1 MKRPRNASL
10 AEALYYDIEKD
21 EYLHEIYDNLLYNYS
36 VRLLDA
42 DLPIREINI
51 QDAMQ
56 FADLLA
62 KCTYSPTAKKNQQWG
77 QEIAILLKLVY
88 PNEPVV
94 KYNLGS
100 VLSAVGNYRG
110 LKTKMMEGFHNVDV
124 FDQIFYEYD
133 KNHHIIPGLSDEF
146 FFRDQKSVFEQLKGK
161 FFSYSGPTSMGK
173 SFVVQTYIK
182 QQIEDPEVKR
192 INYAI
197 LVPTK
202 ALINE
207 VKSNIIG
214 SLQTKLKELNYRVVT
229 AAGDIV
235 LRQKHHFIFV
245 MTPER
250 LHYMLIE
257 QDSIKVDF
265 LFIDEAH
272 KISDRGGRASY
283 YYKVLIQLAKQQEL
297 PIIIFASPNIPN
309 PEVYLSVIP
318 GTQPEDMKKL
328 ASRYTPVCQFKYF
341 VDFCIGKAYRF
352 NDYTRRESEF
362 WDIPAD
368 EGLVELVKRVGSNKQ
383 NVVYCSSRKKVVDYA
398 VEYAEDLEPI
408 ENDKLKTLAQ
418 EIRNEV
424 HSKCFLADIILKGV
438 AYHVGYLPS
447 NIRLRI
453 ERSFEDG
460 DLRTIF
466 CTSTL
471 VEGVNLPADNLF
483 ITSYKDGIS
492 NMDEV
497 KFRNLVGRVGRIK
510 YNLYGNAI
518 LVRQDE
524 SLKSEQFLK
533 LLKDDVPKQMTAVD
547 IPKNHQ
553 HFGTLI
559 EDLVAGDVQMSRTH
573 DEATEEDFEALRKFA
588 LILTR
593 DLATGKSTPVTQAF
607 EPYLD
612 TAKIQEIQRH
622 FPEDKTNDDITL
634 SYDQYDQLQSL
645 IADPKY
651 GKYPELTGVDDEA
664 DFEEVVDFLLRLR
677 HVFKWEIYEKETLG
691 KPIYANSKKGGI
703 LRWYA
708 TILLRWIRGNGLS
721 TIIHYA
727 IQYKENNPETGV
739 WLGKVKYA
747 DVYEKNN
754 PYHLNYVIAESLGTI
769 ENVLLFSISNYFR
782 KFSLEYKRQ
791 HNNIEY
797 FDNDWYDY
805 IEYGTTNPDTIFL
818 QQNGFSREAS
828 IFILDPKNAKKYFT
842 EIDGERKIKRSIFE
856 CGNLGVETEAQDIQF
871 NIPELFVE

>member
-10 AEALYYDIEKD
+10 AEALYYKIEED
-21 EYLHEIYDNLLYNYS
+21 EYLQEIYDDLYYNYS
-36 VRLLDA
+36 IKLIGA
-42 DLPIREINI
+42 DLPIREINV

-62 KCTYSPTAKKNQQWG
+62 KCTYSPTAKRNQQWG
-77 QEIAILLKLVY
+77 QEIAILLGLVY
-88 PNEPVV
+88 PDEPGVR
-94 KYNLGS
+94 YNLGS

-110 LKTKMMEGFHNVDV
+110 LKTPMVEGFRNVDI
-124 FDQIFYEYD
+124 FDQFFYEYD
-133 KNHHIIPGLSDEF
+133 KDYHQIPGMSDEF
-146 FFRDQKSVFEQLKGK
+146 FFRDQKTVFEQLRGK

-182 QQIEDPEVKR
+182 KQIEDPDVR
-192 INYAI
+192 PINYAI

-207 VKSNIIG
+207 VRSNIIG

-235 LRQKHHFIFV
+235 LKQDHHFIFV

-250 LHYMLIE
+250 LHHMMIE
-257 QDSIKVDF
+257 QDSIQVDF

-283 YYKVLIQLAKQQEL
+283 YFKVLTQLRNQREL
-297 PIIIFASPNIPN
+297 PTIIFASPNVPN

-318 GTQPEDMKKL
+318 GAHPEEMKKL
-328 ASRYTPVCQFKYF
+328 ASRYTPVCQFKYY
-341 VDFCIGKAYRF
+341 VDFCTKKAYRF
-352 NDYTRRESEF
+352 NDYTRHEDAF
-362 WDIPAD
+362 WNIPD
-368 EGLVELVKRVGSNKQ
+368 GEGLVELVKRVGSGQQ
-383 NVVYCSSRKKVVDYA
+383 NVVYCSSRKKVVDFA
-398 VEYAEDLEPI
+398 VEYAEDLDSI
-408 ENDKLKTLAQ
+408 DNDKLKTLAQ

-424 HSKCFLADIILKGV
+424 HSKCFLADLILKGV

-447 NIRLRI
+447 NNRLRI

-510 YNLYGNAI
+510 YNLYGNAV
-518 LVRQDE
+518 LVRMDD
-524 SLKSEQFLK
+524 SLKSEQYLK
-533 LLKDDVPKQMTAVD
+533 LLKEDVPEQTTALD
-547 IPKNHQ
+547 IKKNHQ
-553 HFGTLI
+553 HFGTLVD
-559 EDLVAGDVQMSRTH
+559 DLAEGDVQMSKTH
-573 DEATEEDFEALRKFA
+573 AAATEEDFEALRKFA

-593 DLATGKSTPVTQAF
+593 DLVTGETTPVTRAF
-607 EPYLD
+607 VPYLNES
-612 TAKIQEIQRH
+612 KIQKIIDNFSQDR
-622 FPEDKTNDDITL
+622 TNDDITL
-634 SYDQYDQLQSL
+634 SYDQYDNLKDL
-645 IADPKY
+645 IADEKY
-651 GKYPELTGVDDEA
+651 GKYPELSGEDDEA

-677 HVFKWEIYEKETLG
+677 RVFKWDVYEKETLG
-691 KPIYANSKKGGI
+691 KKINPNGKKGGI

-727 IQYKENNPETGV
+727 IRYKENNPETGV

-747 DVYEKNN
+747 DTYEKGNDF
-754 PYHLNYVIAESLGTI
+754 HLNYVIAESLGTI

-791 HNNIEY
+791 HGNIEY
-797 FDNDWYDY
+797 FDNDWYDF

-828 IFILDPKNAKKYFT
+828 IFILDPKNAKLYFT
-842 EIDGERKIKRSIFE
+842 VENGERKIKRSIFQ

>member
-10 AEALYYDIEKD
+10 AEALYYKIEED
-21 EYLHEIYDNLLYNYS
+21 EYLQEIYDDLYYNYS
-36 VRLLDA
+36 IKLIGA
-42 DLPIREINI
+42 DLPIREINV

-62 KCTYSPTAKKNQQWG
+62 KCTYSPTAKRNQQWG
-77 QEIAILLKLVY
+77 QEIAILLGLVY
-88 PNEPVV
+88 PDEPGVR
-94 KYNLGS
+94 YNLGS

-110 LKTKMMEGFHNVDV
+110 LKTPMVEGFRNVDI
-124 FDQIFYEYD
+124 FDQFFYEYD
-133 KNHHIIPGLSDEF
+133 KDYHQIPGMSDEF
-146 FFRDQKSVFEQLKGK
+146 FFRDQKTVFEQLRGK

-182 QQIEDPEVKR
+182 KQIEDPDVR
-192 INYAI
+192 PINYAI

-207 VKSNIIG
+207 VRSNIIG

-235 LRQKHHFIFV
+235 LKQDHHFIFV

-250 LHYMLIE
+250 LHHMMIE
-257 QDSIKVDF
+257 QDSIQVDF

-283 YYKVLIQLAKQQEL
+283 YFKVLTQLRNQREL
-297 PIIIFASPNIPN
+297 PTIIFASPNVPN

-318 GTQPEDMKKL
+318 GAHPEEMKKL
-328 ASRYTPVCQFKYF
+328 ASRYTPVCQFKYY
-341 VDFCIGKAYRF
+341 VDFCTKKAYRF
-352 NDYTRRESEF
+352 NDYTRHEDAF
-362 WDIPAD
+362 WNIPD
-368 EGLVELVKRVGSNKQ
+368 GEGLVELVKRVGSGQQ
-383 NVVYCSSRKKVVDYA
+383 NVVYCSSRKKVVDFA
-398 VEYAEDLEPI
+398 VEYAEDLDSI
-408 ENDKLKTLAQ
+408 DNDKLKTLAQ

-424 HSKCFLADIILKGV
+424 HSKCFLADLILKGV

-510 YNLYGNAI
+510 YNLYGNAV
-518 LVRQDE
+518 LVRMDD
-524 SLKSEQFLK
+524 SLKSEQYLK
-533 LLKDDVPKQMTAVD
+533 LLKEDVPEQTTALD
-547 IPKNHQ
+547 IKKNHQ
-553 HFGTLI
+553 HFGTLVD
-559 EDLVAGDVQMSRTH
+559 DLAEGDVQMSKTH
-573 DEATEEDFEALRKFA
+573 AAATEEDFEALRKFA

-593 DLATGKSTPVTQAF
+593 DLVTGETTPVTRAF
-607 EPYLD
+607 VPYLNES
-612 TAKIQEIQRH
+612 KIQKIIDNFSQDR
-622 FPEDKTNDDITL
+622 TNDDITL
-634 SYDQYDQLQSL
+634 SYDQYDNLKDL
-645 IADPKY
+645 IADEKY
-651 GKYPELTGVDDEA
+651 GKYPELSGEDDEA

-677 HVFKWEIYEKETLG
+677 RVFKWDVYEKETIG
-691 KPIYANSKKGGI
+691 KKINPNGKKGGI

-727 IQYKENNPETGV
+727 IRYKENNPETGV

-747 DVYEKNN
+747 DTYEKGNDF
-754 PYHLNYVIAESLGTI
+754 HLNYVIAESLGTI

-791 HNNIEY
+791 HGNIEY
-797 FDNDWYDY
+797 FDNDWYDF

-828 IFILDPKNAKKYFT
+828 IFILDPKNAKLYFT
-842 EIDGERKIKRSIFE
+842 VENGERKIKRSIFQ

>member
-10 AEALYYDIEKD
+10 AEALYYKIEED
-21 EYLHEIYDNLLYNYS
+21 EYLQEIYDDLYYNYS
-36 VRLLDA
+36 IKLIGA
-42 DLPIREINI
+42 DLPIREINV

-62 KCTYSPTAKKNQQWG
+62 KCTYSPTAKRNQQWG
-77 QEIAILLKLVY
+77 QEIAILLGLVY
-88 PNEPVV
+88 PDEPGVR
-94 KYNLGS
+94 YNLGS

-110 LKTKMMEGFHNVDV
+110 LKTPMVEGFRNVDI
-124 FDQIFYEYD
+124 FDQFFYEYD
-133 KNHHIIPGLSDEF
+133 KDYHQIPGMSDEF
-146 FFRDQKSVFEQLKGK
+146 FFRDQKTVFEQLRGK

-182 QQIEDPEVKR
+182 KQIEDPDVR
-192 INYAI
+192 PINYAI

-207 VKSNIIG
+207 VRSNIIG

-235 LRQKHHFIFV
+235 LKQDHHFIFV

-250 LHYMLIE
+250 LHHMMIE
-257 QDSIKVDF
+257 QDSIQVDF

-283 YYKVLIQLAKQQEL
+283 YFKVLTQLRNQREL
-297 PIIIFASPNIPN
+297 PTIIFASPNVPN

-318 GTQPEDMKKL
+318 GAHPEEMKKL
-328 ASRYTPVCQFKYF
+328 ASRYTPVCQFKYY
-341 VDFCIGKAYRF
+341 VDFCTKKAYRF
-352 NDYTRRESEF
+352 NDYTRHEDAF
-362 WDIPAD
+362 WNIPD
-368 EGLVELVKRVGSNKQ
+368 GEGLVELVKRVGSGQQ
-383 NVVYCSSRKKVVDYA
+383 NVVYCSSRKKVVDFA
-398 VEYAEDLEPI
+398 VEYAEDLDSI
-408 ENDKLKTLAQ
+408 DNDKLKTLAQ

-424 HSKCFLADIILKGV
+424 HSKCFLADLILKGV

-510 YNLYGNAI
+510 YNLYGNAV
-518 LVRQDE
+518 LVRMDD
-524 SLKSEQFLK
+524 SLKSEQYLK
-533 LLKDDVPKQMTAVD
+533 LLKEDVPEQTTALD
-547 IPKNHQ
+547 IKKNHQ
-553 HFGTLI
+553 HFGTLVD
-559 EDLVAGDVQMSRTH
+559 DLAEGDVQMSKTH
-573 DEATEEDFEALRKFA
+573 AAATEEDFEALRKFA

-593 DLATGKSTPVTQAF
+593 DLVTGETTPVTRAF
-607 EPYLD
+607 VPYLNES
-612 TAKIQEIQRH
+612 KIQKIIDNFSQDR
-622 FPEDKTNDDITL
+622 TNDDITL
-634 SYDQYDQLQSL
+634 SYDQYDNLKDL
-645 IADPKY
+645 IADEKY
-651 GKYPELTGVDDEA
+651 GKYPELSGEDDEA

-677 HVFKWEIYEKETLG
+677 CVFKWDVYEKETLG
-691 KPIYANSKKGGI
+691 KKINPNGKKGGI

-727 IQYKENNPETGV
+727 IRYKENNPETGV

-747 DVYEKNN
+747 DTYEKGNDF
-754 PYHLNYVIAESLGTI
+754 HLNYVIAESLGTI

-791 HNNIEY
+791 HGNIEY
-797 FDNDWYDY
+797 FDNDWYDF

-828 IFILDPKNAKKYFT
+828 IFILDPKNAKLYFT
-842 EIDGERKIKRSIFE
+842 VENGERKIKRSIFQ

>member
-1 MKRPRNASL
+1 MERPRNASL
-10 AEALYYDIEKD
+10 AEALYYEIEKD
-21 EYLHEIYDNLLYNYS
+21 DYLHEIYDALLYNYS
-36 VRLLDA
+36 VKLMNT
-42 DLPIREINI
+42 DLPMREINLK
-51 QDAMQ
+51 DAMQ

-62 KCTYSPTAKKNQQWG
+62 KCTYSPTARKNQQWG
-77 QEIAILLKLVY
+77 QEIAILLGLDY
-88 PNEPVV
+88 PEEMFV

-110 LKTKMMEGFHNVDV
+110 LKTPMVKDYRNADL

-133 KNHHIIPGLSDEF
+133 RENHKIPGLDQEF
-146 FFRDQKSVFEQLKGK
+146 FFRDQKEVFEKLGGK

-173 SFVVQTYIK
+173 SFVVQTYIRK
-182 QQIEDPEVKR
+182 QIEDPEVKPV
-192 INYAI
+192 NYAI

-207 VKSNIIG
+207 VRSSIIG

-235 LRQKHHFIFV
+235 LKQDHHFIFV

-250 LHYMLIE
+250 LHHMLIE
-257 QDSIKVDF
+257 QDPIDVDF

-283 YYKVLIQLAKQQEL
+283 YFKVLEQLGKQRKL
-297 PIIIFASPNIPN
+297 PTIIFASPNVPN

-318 GTQPEDMKKL
+318 GVHPEEMKKL
-328 ASRYTPVCQFKYF
+328 ASGYTPVCQFKYY
-341 VDFCIGKAYRF
+341 VDFCERKAYQF
-352 NDYTRRESEF
+352 NDYTRNESVF
-362 WDIPAD
+362 WQVPPN
-368 EGLVELVKRVGSNKQ
+368 EGLVDLVERVGHGKQ
-383 NVVYCSSRKKVVDYA
+383 NVVYCSSRKKVVDFA
-398 VEYAEDLEPI
+398 VEYTKKLKPLD
-408 ENDKLKTLAQ
+408 NDKLKTLAQ

-424 HSKCFLADIILKGV
+424 HSKCFLADLILCGV

-447 NIRLRI
+447 NIRLKI
-453 ERSFEDG
+453 EKSFEDG

-483 ITSYKDGIS
+483 ITSYRDGIS

-510 YNLYGNAI
+510 FNLYGNVI
-518 LVRQDE
+518 LVREDE
-524 SLKSEQFLK
+524 SLKTEQYLK
-533 LLKDDVPKQMTAVD
+533 LLKEDVPKQSTALE
-547 IPKNHQ
+547 IKKNYQ
-553 HFGTLI
+553 HFETLI
-559 EDLVAGDVQMSRTH
+559 EDLVDGDVQLKRTH
-573 DEATEEDFEALRKFA
+573 EAATEEDFEALRKFA

-593 DLATGKSTPVTQAF
+593 DLATGTDTPITQAF
-607 EPYLD
+607 DSYLT
-612 TAKIQEIQRH
+612 TAKAQEILRH
-622 FPEDKTNDDITL
+622 FPESKTNDDITL
-634 SYDQYDQLQSL
+634 SYDQYDNLKEL
-645 IADPKY
+645 IKNPEY
-651 GKYPELTGVDDEA
+651 GKYPELTGEDDEN

-677 HVFKWEIYEKETLG
+677 HVFKWEIYETETLG
-691 KPIYANSKKGGI
+691 KPIYSNSKKGGI

-727 IQYKENNPETGV
+727 IRYKENNPETGV

-747 DVYEKNN
+747 DIYEKNN

-769 ENVLLFSISNYFR
+769 ENVLMFSISNYFR

-791 HNNIEY
+791 HDVEY
-797 FDNDWYDY
+797 FNNDWYDF
-805 IEYGTTNPDTIFL
+805 IEYGTMNPDTIFL

-828 IFILDPKNAKKYFT
+828 IFILEPKNAKKYFV
-842 EIDGERKIKRSIFE
+842 EVDGEKKIKRSIFE

-871 NIPELFVE
+871 NIPELFIE